1 MDDEYNRS
9 LQLSVPS
16 NFRNCKHTLH
26 ISKYMNINIH
36 SDELMLMLSSD
47 LTVHHLHFGE
57 NNLKL

>member
-26 ISKYMNINIH
+26 ISKYININIH

-47 LTVHHLHFGE
+47 LT
-57 NNLKL
+57 